1 MTRVQ
6 VLYWQEIPSLVR
18 ATAADG
24 TQVSRQLPD
33 WFQQEIDRVA
43 MEQGLVG
50 SDAYLEQWQW
60 GEPEERDGAVNDV
73 LDAVEAELGRSA
85 VESSEQEAR
94 DRLTADVADRPR
106 LHRMPGAV
114 HDDEPP
120 FGASASS
127 LRAHSSGV
135 ERSWSPFTRSVGI
148 SSFAPRGGSAVGGV
162 GDHGRHWRMKPLP
175 SAVARSKG

>member
-18 ATAADG
+18 ATGADG

-60 GEPEERDGAVNDV
+60 ADPEEREGAVNDV
-73 LDAVEAELGRSA
+73 LDAVEAELTGRQYRSG
-85 VESSEQEAR
+85 S
-94 DRLTADVADRPR
+94 
-106 LHRMPGAV
+106 GA
-114 HDDEPP
+114 
-120 FGASASS
+120 
-127 LRAHSSGV
+127 
-135 ERSWSPFTRSVGI
+135 
-148 SSFAPRGGSAVGGV
+148 
-162 GDHGRHWRMKPLP
+162 
-175 SAVARSKG
+175 

>member
-50 SDAYLEQWQW
+50 SDAYLEQWRW
-60 GEPEERDGAVNDV
+60 GDPEERDGDANGV
-73 LDAVEAELGRSA
+73 LDVVEAELLSRH
-85 VESSEQEAR
+85 
-94 DRLTADVADRPR
+94 TA
-106 LHRMPGAV
+106 
-114 HDDEPP
+114 
-120 FGASASS
+120 
-127 LRAHSSGV
+127 
-135 ERSWSPFTRSVGI
+135 
-148 SSFAPRGGSAVGGV
+148 
-162 GDHGRHWRMKPLP
+162 
-175 SAVARSKG
+175 